1 MCPGPARIG
10 EDPQLAAAPEARD
23 PMPAQRSTVDDHR
36 LELEHQVARRERR
49 VEAVQ
54 RLHAEARE
62 IDAHALRLR
71 VQRFGSMD
79 RRSNGARVRGLGE
92 RERAGAIV
100 DERRIGEAGDV
111 LGALPDRERFGIA
124 LRRIGQRRCGTG
136 ARFRGIRQRLRTG
149 EACEQGQR
157 HDQAGGDR
165 AGQGRG
171 KSRHQLNLADF
182 RTAPAP
188 ALPVLSTRVRRA
200 VGPPERSYNRTMV
213 AVLHAAPVR
222 DAPLAVAAWLDGL
235 RPTYGDDAVRS
246 IASAW
251 EALRAAAGDARTAD
265 GEPVVDRALGTATI
279 LAGLRLDPASIRA
292 ALLHPL
298 PALGAVDG
306 EAFAAEHGAEVAALV
321 RGVTRMTELR
331 ALPAVGDAGE
341 RAVQAENLRKMLLA
355 MVEDIRV
362 VLIKLA
368 ERTQALRYLIGND
381 VEGARQV
388 AREVTDLYAPL
399 ANRLG
404 VWQLKWELE
413 DLSLRALEPAV
424 YKQIARALDERRL
437 DRQRYIEDVIAEL
450 ERELDAARIDAEV
463 TGRPKHITSIRNKM
477 LRKDVGIDA
486 VYDMR
491 AVRILVGDVKDC
503 YAALGIVHN
512 LWTPMPGEFDDYIA
526 KPKAND
532 YRSLHTAVIGPEGKP
547 LEVQIR
553 TRDMHQH
560 SEYGVASH
568 WRYKEGGGRETRR
581 DPGFDDKIAWL
592 RQVLDWKDAVADAGE
607 WLTGFKE
614 SLFTDTIYVLTPQ
627 GKVIDLPRGATPVDF
642 AYAVH
647 TDLGHRCRGA
657 RVNGQMVPLN
667 HRLSNGQRVDIL
679 TVKQGGPSLDWL
691 NPELGYVTSHR
702 ARTKVRQWFKHQ
714 QHDETLAHG
723 RTIVE
728 RELARAGATAL
739 NLEALASK
747 AGFAKLEDFFA
758 AVAREEV
765 NLRQI
770 QVGDQGACGT
780 GACRAGRREPRS
792 RGSRRARAAQPEP
805 VAAFSSSAST
815 A

>member
-1 MCPGPARIG
+1 
-10 EDPQLAAAPEARD
+10 
-23 PMPAQRSTVDDHR
+23 
-36 LELEHQVARRERR
+36 
-49 VEAVQ
+49 
-54 RLHAEARE
+54 
-62 IDAHALRLR
+62 
-71 VQRFGSMD
+71 
-79 RRSNGARVRGLGE
+79 
-92 RERAGAIV
+92 
-100 DERRIGEAGDV
+100 
-111 LGALPDRERFGIA
+111 
-124 LRRIGQRRCGTG
+124 
-136 ARFRGIRQRLRTG
+136 
-149 EACEQGQR
+149 
-157 HDQAGGDR
+157 
-165 AGQGRG
+165 
-171 KSRHQLNLADF
+171 
-182 RTAPAP
+182 
-188 ALPVLSTRVRRA
+188 
-200 VGPPERSYNRTMV
+200 MV

-222 DAPLAVAAWLDGL
+222 DAPFAVAAWLDGL
-235 RPTYGDDAVRS
+235 RPTYGEDAVRG

-251 EALRAAAGDARTAD
+251 DALRAAAGDARTAD

-298 PALGAVDG
+298 PALGAADG
-306 EAFAAEHGAEVAALV
+306 EAFAAGHGAEAAALV

-450 ERELDAARIDAEV
+450 ERELDAAHIDAEV

-486 VYDMR
+486 VYDVR

-770 QVGDQGACGT
+770 QAAIKALAAPAPAPADASLAGEVTTRKSRATGT
-780 GACRAGRREPRS
+780 GGGILVVGVDRLMTGLARCCKPAPPDPIVGFVTRGKGITIHRASCANLVRVRREQPERLIESNWGSPRDEVFPVDIIIEAS
-792 RGSRRARAAQPEP
+792 DRPGLLRDLSEIFSKEKINVTAVNTLSKQHLARMAFTLEVRSLAELKRALAQVSEVKGVLAASRR
-805 VAAFSSSAST
+805 
-815 A
+815 